1 MSSTGLPDVDAVFDA
16 LDAEVDRACALVL
29 DALTVQQQLAV
40 LERCERLRRRIPV
53 IEHPLLNSL
62 ARQVPSQDLGGGLS
76 HALTERTLISRH
88 EASRRIQEAR
98 DLGPRHGLTGEP
110 LPPALAATAAAQRA
124 GDLGAGQVA
133 VIRKFYHQLPGWVSA
148 AAREFAE
155 AQLAGFGTQFGPE
168 HLKELA
174 RGLTDALNPDGTF
187 TDEDRARS
195 RGVTLGNQQADGMSE
210 LRGLITPELR
220 ATFEA
225 VEAKLGA
232 PGMCNPLDDIPCV
245 EGTPS
250 QAAIDGDTRSKAQR
264 GHDALLAG
272 LRGLLA
278 SGELGQH
285 NGLPASII
293 VTTTLAEL
301 EAAAG
306 RALTGGGT
314 ILPMSEVIRL
324 GRHAHHYLAIFDKGK
339 ALALYH
345 TKRLASPGQRIV
357 LYAKDRGCTAPG
369 CTVSGYYCEVH
380 HTIDYSKC
388 HSTDINQLTFA
399 CGPHHRMLDPGG
411 WTTRKNTRGDTEW
424 KPPPHLER
432 GQPRTNTYHHPEK
445 LLHHESNDD
454 EADNPGAA

>member
-29 DALTVQQQLAV
+29 DVLTVQQQLAV

-62 ARQVPSQDLGGGLS
+62 ARQVPSQELGGGLA

-88 EASRRIQEAR
+88 EASRRIKEAR

-110 LPPALAATAAAQRA
+110 LPPALPATAAAQRA

-133 VIRKFYHQLPGWVSA
+133 VIRKFCHQLPGWVSA

-174 RGLTDALNPDGTF
+174 RGLTDALNPDGIF

-195 RGVTLGNQQADGMSE
+195 RGVTLGNQRPDGMSE

-264 GHDALLAG
+264 GHDALLAA

-306 RALTGGGT
+306 RALTGG
-314 ILPMSEVIRL
+314 
-324 GRHAHHYLAIFDKGK
+324 
-339 ALALYH
+339 
-345 TKRLASPGQRIV
+345 
-357 LYAKDRGCTAPG
+357 APS
-369 CTVSGYYCEVH
+369 C
-380 HTIDYSKC
+380 
-388 HSTDINQLTFA
+388 
-399 CGPHHRMLDPGG
+399 R
-411 WTTRKNTRGDTEW
+411 
-424 KPPPHLER
+424 
-432 GQPRTNTYHHPEK
+432 
-445 LLHHESNDD
+445 
-454 EADNPGAA
+454 

>member
-76 HALTERTLISRH
+76 HALTERILISRH
-88 EASRRIQEAR
+88 EASRRIKEAA
-98 DLGPRHGLTGEP
+98 DLGQRHGLTGEP
-110 LPPALAATAAAQRA
+110 LPPVLAATAAAQRA

-133 VIRKFYHQLPGWVSA
+133 VIRKFCHQLPGWVSA

-174 RGLTDALNPDGTF
+174 RGLTDALNPDGIF

-195 RGVTLGNQQADGMSE
+195 RGVTLGNQRPDGMSE

-264 GHDALLAG
+264 GHDALLAA

-324 GRHAHHYLAIFDKGK
+324 ARHAHHYLAIFDKGK

-380 HTIDYSKC
+380 HTTDYATC

-399 CGPHHRMLDPGG
+399 CGPHHRMLNPGG
-411 WTTRKNTRGDTEW
+411 WTTRKNAKGETEW

-432 GQPRTNTYHHPEK
+432 NRPRTNTFHHPEK
-445 LLHHESNDD
+445 LLRDD
-454 EADNPGAA
+454 DDDGW

>member
-1 MSSTGLPDVDAVFDA
+1 
-16 LDAEVDRACALVL
+16 
-29 DALTVQQQLAV
+29 
-40 LERCERLRRRIPV
+40 
-53 IEHPLLNSL
+53 
-62 ARQVPSQDLGGGLS
+62 
-76 HALTERTLISRH
+76 
-88 EASRRIQEAR
+88 
-98 DLGPRHGLTGEP
+98 
-110 LPPALAATAAAQRA
+110 
-124 GDLGAGQVA
+124 
-133 VIRKFYHQLPGWVSA
+133 
-148 AAREFAE
+148 
-155 AQLAGFGTQFGPE
+155 
-168 HLKELA
+168 
-174 RGLTDALNPDGTF
+174 
-187 TDEDRARS
+187 
-195 RGVTLGNQQADGMSE
+195 
-210 LRGLITPELR
+210 
-220 ATFEA
+220 
-225 VEAKLGA
+225 
-232 PGMCNPLDDIPCV
+232 
-245 EGTPS
+245 
-250 QAAIDGDTRSKAQR
+250 
-264 GHDALLAG
+264 
-272 LRGLLA
+272 LLA

-380 HTIDYSKC
+380 HTTDYSKC

-424 KPPPHLER
+424 KP
-432 GQPRTNTYHHPEK
+432 
-445 LLHHESNDD
+445 
-454 EADNPGAA
+454 

>member
-62 ARQVPSQDLGGGLS
+62 ARQAPSQELGGGLA

-88 EASRRIQEAR
+88 EASRRIKEAA
-98 DLGPRHGLTGEP
+98 DLGQRHGLTGEP
-110 LPPALAATAAAQRA
+110 LPPVLAATAAAQRA

-174 RGLTDALNPDGTF
+174 RGVSDALNPDGIF

-220 ATFEA
+220 ATLEA

-245 EGTPS
+245 DGTPS
-250 QAAIDGDTRSKAQR
+250 QAAIERDSRSAAQR
-264 GHDALLAG
+264 GHDALLAA

-324 GRHAHHYLAIFDKGK
+324 ARHAHHYLAIFDKGK

-380 HTIDYSKC
+380 HTTDYSKC

-411 WTTRKNTRGDTEW
+411 WSTRKNAKGETEW

-445 LLHHESNDD
+445 LLRDGDDDD
-454 EADNPGAA
+454 EAD

>member
-1 MSSTGLPDVDAVFDA
+1 VSSTGLPDVDAVFDA

-62 ARQVPSQDLGGGLS
+62 ARQAPSQELGGGLA

-88 EASRRIQEAR
+88 EASRRIKEAR

-110 LPPALAATAAAQRA
+110 LPPALPATAAAQRA

-133 VIRKFYHQLPGWVSA
+133 VIRKFCHQLPGWVSA

-174 RGLTDALNPDGTF
+174 RGLTDALNPDGIF

-195 RGVTLGNQQADGMSE
+195 RGVTLGNQRPDGMSE

-264 GHDALLAG
+264 GHDALLAA

-324 GRHAHHYLAIFDKGK
+324 ARHAHHYLAIFDKGK

-380 HTIDYSKC
+380 HTTDYATC

-399 CGPHHRMLDPGG
+399 CGPHHRMLNPGG
-411 WTTRKNTRGDTEW
+411 WTTRKNPRGDTEW

-432 GQPRTNTYHHPEK
+432 NRPRTNTFHHPEK
-445 LLHHESNDD
+445 LLRDD
-454 EADNPGAA
+454 DDDGW

>member
-62 ARQVPSQDLGGGLS
+62 ARQGPSQELGGGLA

-88 EASRRIQEAR
+88 EASRRIKEAA
-98 DLGPRHGLTGEP
+98 DLGQRHGLTGEP
-110 LPPALAATAAAQRA
+110 LPPVLAATAAAQRA

-168 HLKELA
+168 HLTELA
-174 RGLTDALNPDGTF
+174 RGLTDALNPDGVF

-195 RGVTLGNQQADGMSE
+195 RGVTLGRQQADGMSE

-245 EGTPS
+245 DGTPS
-250 QAAIDGDTRSKAQR
+250 QAAIDRDTRSKAQR

-324 GRHAHHYLAIFDKGK
+324 ARHAHHYLAIFDKGK

-380 HTIDYSKC
+380 HTTDYATC

-399 CGPHHRMLDPGG
+399 CGPHHRMLNPGG
-411 WTTRKNTRGDTEW
+411 WTTRKNAKGETEW

-432 GQPRTNTYHHPEK
+432 NRPRTNTFHHPEK
-445 LLHHESNDD
+445 LLRDD
-454 EADNPGAA
+454 DDDGW